1 MYLISSNMYLVIN
14 VLTSCI
20 LFMILSNAYY
30 IDISGSGDRD
40 NSKHKNMF
48 SVIDSGSGSGD
59 NTETSESKNVFSVI
73 DSGSGSGDNTETS
86 ESKNVFSV
94 IDSGSGSNGN
104 SER

>member
-1 MYLISSNMYLVIN
+1 MIKFPPLKKKINSFYLISSNMYLVIN

-48 SVIDSGSGSGD
+48 SVIDL
-59 NTETSESKNVFSVI
+59 
-73 DSGSGSGDNTETS
+73 
-86 ESKNVFSV
+86 
-94 IDSGSGSNGN
+94 
-104 SER
+104 